1 MTILARIA
9 PPLPLVGSRRAG
21 RLVERNLMSYRR
33 NWMLLVSGFFEPVFY
48 LFGIGYGLGSLIP
61 GVIGPDGREISYGLF
76 VAPALLASSAMN
88 GAIYDSTFNVFF
100 KLRYA
105 KTYDAVLATPLGVG
119 DVAVGEVTWALIRG
133 TLYALGFVAVMAVF
147 GLIASPWAV
156 LTLPAAMLIGFAFA
170 AVGMAA
176 TTFMRQWTD
185 FDYITMV
192 TLPLFLFSATFY
204 PITAYPE
211 PLRVIVQLTPL
222 YHGVDLLRSLTIGAI
237 GPGILV
243 HVAYLVVMG
252 LIGLAIV
259 ARRLD
264 RLLLK

>member
-1 MTILARIA
+1 MTVLTRVA
-9 PPLPLVGSRRAG
+9 PPLFSSRRAS
-21 RLVERNLMSYRR
+21 RLVERNVMNYRR
-33 NWMLLVSGFFEPVFY
+33 NWWVLLSGFFEPVFY
-48 LFGIGYGLGSLIP
+48 LFGIGYGLGSLVP
-61 GVIGPDGREISYGLF
+61 NVVGEDGRAISYGLF

-119 DVAVGEVTWALIRG
+119 DIAVGEITWALIRG
-133 TLYALGFVAVMAVF
+133 TLYSLGFVAVMAAF
-147 GLIASPWAV
+147 GLVASPWA
-156 LTLPAAMLIGFAFA
+156 LFTLPAAMLIGFAFA

-176 TTFMRQWTD
+176 TTFMREWTD
-185 FDYITMV
+185 FDYINMV

-211 PLRVIVQLTPL
+211 TLRVIVTLTPL
-222 YHGVDLLRSLTIGAI
+222 YQGVDLLRSLTTGVVE
-237 GPGILV
+237 PGILG

-252 LIGLAIV
+252 VIGVAIT

-264 RLLLK
+264 KLLLK

>member
-1 MTILARIA
+1 MTVLARVA
-9 PPLPLVGSRRAG
+9 PPVFSSRRAA
-21 RLVERNLMSYRR
+21 RLVERNILGYRR
-33 NWMLLVSGFFEPVFY
+33 NWWVLLSGFFEPVFY
-48 LFGIGYGLGSLIP
+48 LFGIGYGLGSLVP
-61 GVIGPDGREISYGLF
+61 SVVGPSGEPISYGLF

-119 DVAVGEVTWALIRG
+119 DVALGEITWALIRG
-133 TLYALGFVAVMAVF
+133 TLYSIGFVAVMVLF
-147 GLIASPWAV
+147 GLVASPWAL

-185 FDYITMV
+185 FDYITMA

-211 PLRVIVQLTPL
+211 TLQVIVSLTPL
-222 YHGVDLLRSLTIGAI
+222 YQGVDLLRSLTTGAV
-237 GPGILV
+237 GPGLLW
-243 HVAYLVVMG
+243 HVAYLLVMG
-252 LIGLAIV
+252 LIGLVIA

-264 RLLLK
+264 KLLLK